1 MNKNIQ
7 LASIIYEFTLAF
19 CKRYIPSPSQ
29 SRLIINTAASAK
41 KELKLSSLSE
51 LQDKYQD
58 FLDKN
63 DLDPWPEYSLR
74 LRSVRGIAFR
84 PFCTLLMYKPFLSS
98 PERAANAAICLIK
111 QIKFRLGEEKT
122 KSALDYRGALLLNEI

>member
-7 LASIIYEFTLAF
+7 LVSILYEFTLAF
-19 CKRYIPSPSQ
+19 CKRYVVSPTQ
-29 SRLIINTAASAK
+29 VRLILNSATGAK
-41 KELKLSSLSE
+41 KELKTSYLAE
-51 LQDKYQD
+51 LQDKYQY

-63 DLDPWPEYSLR
+63 DLEAWPEYSLR

-98 PERAANAAICLIK
+98 PERATNAAICLIK
-111 QIKFRLGEEKT
+111 QIDFRLEAERG
-122 KSALDYRGALLLNEI
+122 KSALDYKGTLLLNEI